1 MKELELWRIF
11 VDEIIVDDSMSSR
24 FKQYSFAQQQTND
37 HHETDTN
44 LAFTIPHEFITCQD
58 LTSDSLFH
66 GGIDSPSINAID
78 PILNQRIHITKYLCL
93 KSKTSTQQYINH
105 LYERILLTSQLSHT
119 NVRRILSWYI
129 ADGCIYSITNLLQ
142 GTLRHAIESQTFSLE
157 RICRLSLQI
166 INGTIYLQSKGF
178 CPLTP
183 WYTTNIELTCDDQI
197 RLCSP
202 TISTTKLNGGI
213 VQHHHLWRH
222 APESLIRM
230 IIKNES
236 LVHIESNGNSKE
248 DVWSIGCIIVEMMIN
263 TILFRPQNDDP
274 SLQLLCIV
282 QLVGGL
288 TLSFI
293 DHFPYH
299 IKQLFSNIKC
309 DSDQQRLN
317 HLLKQIFNQY
327 TIHPNDNN
335 RKDYLYDLLKQIFQF
350 QSDKRIELQ
359 SLIEHPFF
367 SLNSIKN
374 KIQLNLLQTKISSIQ
389 IDDLIHLCTKLNL
402 EHSRWIL
409 TLKERCLF
417 ELILHIKN
425 FSQFNPDNY
434 GLSHL
439 LKDELKRLVHFLT
452 GNP

>member
-1 MKELELWRIF
+1 MWP
-11 VDEIIVDDSMSSR
+11 SR
-24 FKQYSFAQQQTND
+24 FKQYSIVQQQDND

-44 LAFTIPHEFITCQD
+44 LAFTIPRELITRQD
-58 LTSDSLFH
+58 LTSGSLFH
-66 GGIDSPSINAID
+66 GGIDIPSINAID
-78 PILNQRIHITKYLCL
+78 PILQQPVHITKYLCL

-105 LYERILLTSQLSHT
+105 LYERILLTSQLSHQ

-129 ADGCIYSITNLLQ
+129 ADGCLYSITSLIQ
-142 GTLRHAIESQTFSLE
+142 GTLRHAIESETFSLD

-166 INGTIYLQSKGF
+166 INGTIYLQAKGL

-183 WYTTNIELTCDDQI
+183 WYTTNIELTRDDRI

-202 TISTTKLNGGI
+202 TISRTKLNGGI
-213 VQHHHLWRH
+213 VQNHHLWRH
-222 APESLIRM
+222 SPESLLRM

-236 LVHIESNGNSKE
+236 LADIESTDNSKE

-288 TLSFI
+288 TLSLI
-293 DHFPYH
+293 DHFPFH
-299 IKQLFSNIKC
+299 VKQLFSNIKC

-327 TIHPNDNN
+327 TIHTNDYNK
-335 RKDYLYDLLKQIFQF
+335 RDYLYDLLKQIFQF
-350 QSDKRIELQ
+350 QFDKRIELQ

-367 SLNSIKN
+367 LIDPIKTYKN
-374 KIQLNLLQTKISSIQ
+374 KTQLNLLQIKTFSIQ
-389 IDDLIHLCTKLNL
+389 IDDLVHLCTKLNL
-402 EHSRWIL
+402 EHSRWVL

-417 ELILHIKN
+417 ELILHIN
-425 FSQFNPDNY
+425 DFSQFNPDKY
-434 GLSHL
+434 GLSPL
-439 LKDELKRLVHFLT
+439 LKNELKRLIYFLT
-452 GNP
+452 GNS